1 MPILHAI
8 ALYNTYHMIKQS
20 FFFAQYG
27 LTTYNKEMKN
37 KVLENKKQK
46 KEKLLQAAFFLLSQ
60 KDIVDVTV
68 NDIVKQAGLA
78 KGTFYLY
85 FKDKYNIRDILIQ
98 KETAKLF
105 KEALDAL
112 NQNDIQNFE
121 DAIVF
126 VINHILLALENNQN
140 ILRFIQKNLSFGI
153 FHAKL
158 KNTINENTYSI
169 VQDFSRRAEK
179 AGYHFERPDIVLY
192 MIIELTGS
200 TCYDSILHG
209 TPLPIDEYRPYLYN
223 AIRAILDSQL

>member
-98 KETAKLF
+98 KE
-105 KEALDAL
+105 
-112 NQNDIQNFE
+112 NFE